1 MLIDQHSKN
10 ILPEWLRFLKG
21 VVDSE
26 DLPLNISRQA
36 LQDSSLVFKLK
47 RVLTKR
53 LIKFLGEEADSD
65 PKKYQEFWR
74 TFGIFIKE
82 GVTSDFEYRDDLG
95 KLLRFESSA
104 TEAGEMI
111 SLDTYVNRMAQ
122 GQDAIYNRLLRG
134 HIKTENKV

>member
-36 LQDSSLVFKLK
+36 LQNNNLVFKLK

-53 LIKFLGEEADSD
+53 LIRFLGEEADSD
-65 PKKYQEFWR
+65 PKKYQE
-74 TFGIFIKE
+74 
-82 GVTSDFEYRDDLG
+82 
-95 KLLRFESSA
+95 
-104 TEAGEMI
+104 
-111 SLDTYVNRMAQ
+111 
-122 GQDAIYNRLLRG
+122 
-134 HIKTENKV
+134 